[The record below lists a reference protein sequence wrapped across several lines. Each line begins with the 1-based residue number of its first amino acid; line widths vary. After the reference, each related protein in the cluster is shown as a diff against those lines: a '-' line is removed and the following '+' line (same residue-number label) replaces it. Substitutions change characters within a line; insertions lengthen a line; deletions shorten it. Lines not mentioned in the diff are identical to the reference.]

1 MCSSQVWLRKTYL
14 LICLYDTNQKEKSRS
29 ILSFCTIVVSFSACS
44 VFKIFFIYCRPVNLP
59 VKAKFDQE
67 FNWIL
72 IPKYRDYFHEKL
84 SKSLCNT
91 WIQLYKVVLLPLSDV
106 TWVWAWPPAVPFSPE
121 PFSVGLLQIL
131 DSYLMSLGTL
141 KFWKRKWGRLS
152 HQLTDGFSSGTGA
165 AGWSSTWVK
174 EIYCW
179 QKEGKEAK
187 NTKFLITECPSVGN
201 NEKSAS
207 ETITG
212 RRINMKTGKQKHSLG
227 KRGEK
232 EKENCICFTLGK
244 LIQIEYS
251 RDSTFL
257 PKT

>member
-1 MCSSQVWLRKTYL
+1 
-14 LICLYDTNQKEKSRS
+14 
-29 ILSFCTIVVSFSACS
+29 
-44 VFKIFFIYCRPVNLP
+44 
-59 VKAKFDQE
+59 
-67 FNWIL
+67 
-72 IPKYRDYFHEKL
+72 
-84 SKSLCNT
+84 
-91 WIQLYKVVLLPLSDV
+91 
-106 TWVWAWPPAVPFSPE
+106 
-121 PFSVGLLQIL
+121 
-131 DSYLMSLGTL
+131 
-141 KFWKRKWGRLS
+141 
-152 HQLTDGFSSGTGA
+152 
-165 AGWSSTWVK
+165 
-174 EIYCW
+174 
-179 QKEGKEAK
+179 
-187 NTKFLITECPSVGN
+187 VGN